1 MADNAHV
8 EDVTQLAADGAE
20 HGSDSGEDVPALVAP
35 AAAAEA
41 ANEDDTGSNMGSNVG
56 SNAGSDREDDA
67 LLGGG
72 GADEDDDGPSV
83 DEEIARA
90 LEATGTVEVFT
101 TALPAMCYLLGV
113 TYLTMALLGNQIIQ
127 VGGVGTNFALTGGA
141 SRVQAA
147 AAYADLLLGTGM
159 IPAKFTK
166 QAIASAVYTVVEM
179 LYAPH
184 TDAPQRGEV
193 TREGSP
199 DTGFIRK
206 ALAVAR
212 AVKETT
218 TSAKESSA
226 DEMDRLA
233 GRLAPLLGH
242 DSNGVADLAAP
253 SQTKTI
259 KKEIQEC
266 KRIPSNPSVQPQVIW
281 RCGGDLGVAAPKA
294 EKNKELVA
302 EATTCTLQLR
312 GRWSTLCITVAAC
325 IMDMSESDGVTSNR
339 EAALGALGMIT
350 ALKNAHHLVCFTDVA
365 VALEDALD
373 AARSMQN
380 GSVDSRA
387 GFAAAFVAG
396 ARVITDANRLARRDA
411 AKGDAAKGPS
421 APKGGSAG
429 PMTMN
434 DLREL
439 LKDKSTTSNKGKPN
453 ATDKTGMKAVKLANG
468 KTEHFERKKGGN
480 PRCPV
485 KCTKDHA
492 KETWCHFSHADK

>member
-218 TSAKESSA
+218 TSAKES
-226 DEMDRLA
+226 
-233 GRLAPLLGH
+233 
-242 DSNGVADLAAP
+242 
-253 SQTKTI
+253 
-259 KKEIQEC
+259 
-266 KRIPSNPSVQPQVIW
+266 
-281 RCGGDLGVAAPKA
+281 
-294 EKNKELVA
+294 
-302 EATTCTLQLR
+302 
-312 GRWSTLCITVAAC
+312 
-325 IMDMSESDGVTSNR
+325 
-339 EAALGALGMIT
+339 
-350 ALKNAHHLVCFTDVA
+350 
-365 VALEDALD
+365 
-373 AARSMQN
+373 
-380 GSVDSRA
+380 
-387 GFAAAFVAG
+387 
-396 ARVITDANRLARRDA
+396 
-411 AKGDAAKGPS
+411 
-421 APKGGSAG
+421 
-429 PMTMN
+429 
-434 DLREL
+434 
-439 LKDKSTTSNKGKPN
+439 
-453 ATDKTGMKAVKLANG
+453 
-468 KTEHFERKKGGN
+468 
-480 PRCPV
+480 
-485 KCTKDHA
+485 
-492 KETWCHFSHADK
+492 